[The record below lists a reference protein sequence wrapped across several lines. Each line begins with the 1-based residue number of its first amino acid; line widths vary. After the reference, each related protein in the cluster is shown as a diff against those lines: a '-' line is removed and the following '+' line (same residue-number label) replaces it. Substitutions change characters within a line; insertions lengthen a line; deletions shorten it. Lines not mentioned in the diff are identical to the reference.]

1 MKHIVSISLGS
12 RSRDYRIE
20 IELMGEQLLI
30 ERIGVDG
37 DTAEALRLYRE
48 YDGRVDC
55 FGIGGA
61 TLSISAGR
69 ASYELSHVRRLM
81 QAVRQTPY
89 VDGAGFRDV
98 VERQMAQA
106 IEAEIAEAV
115 NPRTALI
122 TCAADRL
129 AMALSFEEL
138 GYELILG
145 DLAFSL
151 GVPLALHSMA
161 ALQRLMAVL
170 GPLFRH
176 MPMRWLYPTGQKE
189 DHTEPR
195 FPAWFARAGVIAGDC
210 NYIRRHMPQDMAGKI
225 IATNTTTE
233 LDVRLFRERGVTYL
247 VTSTPRLGTRSF
259 GTNVMEA
266 TLVALAGKGRALEPH
281 EVQEMVTLLGWHPN
295 IERLN

>member
-1 MKHIVSISLGS
+1 MKHVLSISLGS

-20 IELMGEQLLI
+20 VELLGERLLI

-37 DTAEALRLYRE
+37 DPAEAARLYQE

-69 ASYELSHVRRLM
+69 ASYDLSHVHRLM
-81 QAVRQTPY
+81 QVVRQTPY

-98 VERQMAQA
+98 IERQMAQT
-106 IEAEIAEAV
+106 IESEIAEGV
-115 NPRTALI
+115 SPRTVMV

-129 AMALSFEEL
+129 AMTLSFAEM

-145 DLAFSL
+145 DLAFAL
-151 GVPLALHSMA
+151 GLPVALHSMA
-161 ALQRLMAVL
+161 SLQRLMGVL
-170 GPLFRH
+170 GPVFRH
-176 MPMRWLYPTGQKE
+176 LPMRWLYPTGEKE
-189 DHTEPR
+189 DHIEPR
-195 FPAWFARAGVIAGDC
+195 FPAWFARAGVVAGDC
-210 NYIRRHMPQDMAGKI
+210 NYIRRHMPEDMAGKI

-233 LDVRLFRERGVTYL
+233 LDVRLFRERGVRYL

-266 TLVALAGKGRALEPH
+266 VLVALAGKGRALEPA
-281 EVQEMVTLLGWHPN
+281 EAQEMIALLGWRPN